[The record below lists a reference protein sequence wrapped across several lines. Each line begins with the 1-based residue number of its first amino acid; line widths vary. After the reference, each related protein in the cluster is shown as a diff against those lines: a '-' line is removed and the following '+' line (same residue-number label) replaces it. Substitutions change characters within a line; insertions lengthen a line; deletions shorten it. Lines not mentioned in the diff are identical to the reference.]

1 MDEAHLAA
9 VAGTVLDVGAA
20 RLEIAVVRDR
30 RDLQPF
36 VTARRPDLDIV
47 SHLRAKAQVAGTQ
60 LFNPI
65 GQSKF
70 CAGLLGVGAHLLQH
84 LIRFVWSAED
94 VHFDLVELVAAFD
107 AAHVAASAHLL
118 TAETGRVSGVVERE
132 RRLVQDL
139 IHVQTGERH
148 LGRRHHP
155 QVVLNIV
162 IQVIGELGQLPRA
175 EERGRLDHE
184 RRIFFSVALAGV
196 QVKHPGD
203 QGALQARSRAA
214 QHVEARAG
222 DLDAALEVEDAERR
236 SQVPVGFRLE
246 IVFGQL
252 PDRLDDDIF
261 VLILA
266 EGNARVGEVGDG
278 RRHSLQLLF
287 DLTHFLIECRDLIA
301 DGAHRLDLDLARRGV
316 LHLPDF
322 LRDGVALGLERL
334 DIGQNG
340 AALFI
345 QFQDGIDGR
354 GIQLAVAQGFA
365 DEVWVL
371 ADKVDI

>member
-1 MDEAHLAA
+1 M
-9 VAGTVLDVGAA
+9 
-20 RLEIAVVRDR
+20 
-30 RDLQPF
+30 QP
-36 VTARRPDLDIV
+36 
-47 SHLRAKAQVAGTQ
+47 
-60 LFNPI
+60 
-65 GQSKF
+65 
-70 CAGLLGVGAHLLQH
+70 C
-84 LIRFVWSAED
+84 
-94 VHFDLVELVAAFD
+94 
-107 AAHVAASAHLL
+107 
-118 TAETGRVSGVVERE
+118 
-132 RRLVQDL
+132 
-139 IHVQTGERH
+139 
-148 LGRRHHP
+148 
-155 QVVLNIV
+155 
-162 IQVIGELGQLPRA
+162 
-175 EERGRLDHE
+175 
-184 RRIFFSVALAGV
+184 
-196 QVKHPGD
+196 
-203 QGALQARSRAA
+203 SRAA

-222 DLDAALEVEDAERR
+222 DLDAALEVKDAERR
-236 SQVPVGFRLE
+236 PQVPVGFRLE